1 MAAVGRCDTP
11 LLRDLPILDLTRLDL
26 TRLQLA
32 GQRERPALPHD
43 RDITQVDSRLLDEL
57 TTIVSMAA
65 AAILAARAHSLDART
80 KADLSPVTAADHAGE
95 AVILEGLAR
104 LLPGACVVSEEAV
117 GRAPPASIAASF
129 VLVDPLDG
137 TRELL
142 AGRDEFTVNVAIV
155 SGGRPR
161 LGIVAAPAQGV
172 LWRGIE
178 GEGAERLRLSPGAPA
193 SAAQERIAI
202 HTRTAP
208 RAGLVAMVSRSHLDP
223 QSETFLARLPIADR
237 RACGSAFKFC
247 HIAEGGADV
256 YPRLSTTCEWDVAAG
271 HAVLAAAGGAV
282 ITPEGVPLPYG
293 RKAENFRVPAFV
305 AWGDPSLPKALGV

>member
-1 MAAVGRCDTP
+1 M
-11 LLRDLPILDLTRLDL
+11 
-26 TRLQLA
+26 
-32 GQRERPALPHD
+32 
-43 RDITQVDSRLLDEL
+43 
-57 TTIVSMAA
+57 
-65 AAILAARAHSLDART
+65 
-80 KADLSPVTAADHAGE
+80 
-95 AVILEGLAR
+95 ILEGLAR
-104 LLPGACVVSEEAV
+104 LLPGACVVSEEAA
-117 GRAPPASIAASF
+117 GRAPPASIPASF

-155 SGGRPR
+155 TDGRPR
-161 LGIVAAPAQGV
+161 LGIVAAPARGV

-178 GEGAERLRLSPGAPA
+178 GEGAERLRLCAG
-193 SAAQERIAI
+193 
-202 HTRTAP
+202 
-208 RAGLVAMVSRSHLDP
+208 RAGKCRAGAHRHSHPNRPARGNFVAMVSRSHLDP

-282 ITPEGVPLPYG
+282 ITPEGTPLPYG

>member
-32 GQRERPALPHD
+32 GQRERPALPRD

-57 TTIVSMAA
+57 TTIVSTAA

-104 LLPGACVVSEEAV
+104 LLPGVCVVSEEAA
-117 GRAPPASIAASF
+117 GCAPPASIPASF

-142 AGRDEFTVNVAIV
+142 AGRDEFTVNVAILT
-155 SGGRPR
+155 GGRPR
-161 LGIVAAPAQGV
+161 LGIVAAPAHSL

-178 GEGAERLRLSPGAPA
+178 GQGAERLRLPPGAPA
-193 SAAQERIAI
+193 HAAQERMSV
-202 HTRTAP
+202 
-208 RAGLVAMVSRSHLDP
+208 RARLCPSSGLIVAVSRSHL
-223 QSETFLARLPIADR
+223 
-237 RACGSAFKFC
+237 
-247 HIAEGGADV
+247 
-256 YPRLSTTCEWDVAAG
+256 
-271 HAVLAAAGGAV
+271 
-282 ITPEGVPLPYG
+282 
-293 RKAENFRVPAFV
+293 
-305 AWGDPSLPKALGV
+305 